1 MKEFADNL
9 KRLRKERNLSQA
21 QLSNISCIPVKTLQN
36 YEQDRQGMSPTL
48 SNLMILSDIFNVS
61 PYDLYYGGS
70 KEMSIN
76 SLYMSEL
83 FNELSQLSLDQ
94 IKKVHDSDMEGVSLP
109 KLCLSDDFI
118 SDLCKKWRQ
127 LLPNSSRGIYKSYV
141 ELTVNRYAQNRQ
153 EWKSDFNLN

>member
-21 QLSNISCIPVKTLQN
+21 QLSNISCIPIKTLQN

-48 SNLMILSDIFNVS
+48 HNLMILSDIFNVS
-61 PYDLYYGGS
+61 PYNLYYGGP

-153 EWKSDFNLN
+153 KWKSDFNLN

>member
-48 SNLMILSDIFNVS
+48 HNLMILSDIFNVS
-61 PYDLYYGGS
+61 PYNLYYGGP

-94 IKKVHDSDMEGVSLP
+94 IKKVHDSDMEGVSSP

-127 LLPNSSRGIYKSYV
+127 LLPNSSRSIYKSYI

-153 EWKSDFNLN
+153 KWKSDFNLN